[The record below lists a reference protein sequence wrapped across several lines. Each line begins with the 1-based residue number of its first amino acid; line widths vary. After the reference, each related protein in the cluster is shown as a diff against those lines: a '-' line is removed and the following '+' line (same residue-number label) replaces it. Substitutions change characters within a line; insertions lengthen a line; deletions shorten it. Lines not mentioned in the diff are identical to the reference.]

1 MSEAALKRRVREQ
14 VDAELPRLIALSEA
28 LHADPETAWN
38 EHRASARLC
47 DELESRGFAVTP
59 AYLGL
64 ETAFLATAGT
74 GAVRIGICAEYDAL
88 PGLGHACGHNLIAAI
103 AVGVAA
109 ALAPL
114 ADELGI
120 TVEVYGTPAEEGGGG
135 KIELLDRGAFAGLD
149 LAVMAHP
156 GPVDVA
162 EARPFAVAHSHVQY
176 DGKAA
181 HAGAYPEQGVN
192 ANDAFVV
199 AQVAIGL
206 LRQQLPHSARVHGI
220 QTVGGQAP
228 NAIPNRTE
236 GRWYVRAE
244 TLAELEHI
252 EQRVNRCFEA
262 GALASG
268 TTLTNTPESKRY
280 SEFRTDERALGH
292 YRGERHRAGEGV
304 RHLWHR
310 DDEPGVDRYGQC
322 LADRP
327 GHPPVCRRRQPARDQ
342 PPAGVRRGMRRAGG
356 GESAAGCRRGARTDR
371 GGRRAG
377 GVLSATRT
385 TCDVLGPAQLVQVR
399 RVDAAGEA
407 VSASH
412 GATAVAKDRLAWLG
426 SSSTDSGRPDD
437 LFSRRRRSRAG
448 APVARV
454 GFRRRDHRRSTACGQ
469 RGSGA

>member
-1 MSEAALKRRVREQ
+1 MSDIATATSLKDRARTL
-14 VDAELPRLIALSEA
+14 VDADLPSLVALSEA

-38 EHRASARLC
+38 EHRSSARLQ
-47 DELESRGFAVTP
+47 EALASRGFAVTP

-64 ETAFLATAGT
+64 DTAFFGTAGA
-74 GAVRIGICAEYDAL
+74 GPVRIGVCAEYDAL

-103 AVGVAA
+103 AVGVAS

-135 KIELLDRGAFAGLD
+135 KIELLDRGAFTGLD

-162 EARPFAVAHSHVQY
+162 EARPFAVAHSHVRY

-181 HAGAYPEQGVN
+181 HAGAYPEEGVN

-228 NAIPNRTE
+228 NAIPDRTE

-244 TLAELEHI
+244 TVEELERI
-252 EQRVNRCFEA
+252 EEKVNRCFEA

-268 TTLTNTPESKRY
+268 TTLTITPESKPY
-280 SEFRTDERALGH
+280 SEFRNDERALAL
-292 YRGERHRAGEGV
+292 YRANAEALGRVFDGT
-304 RHLWHR
+304 
-310 DDEPGVDRYGQC
+310 
-322 LADRP
+322 
-327 GHPPVCRRRQPARDQ
+327 
-342 PPAGVRRGMRRAGG
+342 
-356 GESAAGCRRGARTDR
+356 SAAGRMNRASTDM
-371 GGRRAG
+371 GNVSQVVPAIHPYVGVGSLPATNHQPEFAAG
-377 GVLSATRT
+377 CV
-385 TCDVLGPAQLVQVR
+385 GPPAEKALR
-399 RVDAAGEA
+399 DAAVALAQTVVEF
-407 VSASH
+407 VS
-412 GATAVAKDRLAWLG
+412 
-426 SSSTDSGRPDD
+426 
-437 LFSRRRRSRAG
+437 
-448 APVARV
+448 
-454 GFRRRDHRRSTACGQ
+454 
-469 RGSGA
+469 

>member
-1 MSEAALKRRVREQ
+1 MSDATTGGTGAVDDVAALKRRAGEL
-14 VDAELPRLIALSEA
+14 VDAELPRLIALSES

-47 DELESRGFAVTP
+47 DELASRGFAVTP

-74 GAVRIGICAEYDAL
+74 GPVRIGVCAEYDAL

-103 AVGVAA
+103 AVGTAS
-109 ALAPL
+109 ALAQL

-176 DGKAA
+176 DGRAA

-244 TLAELEHI
+244 TLSELEQI
-252 EQRVNRCFEA
+252 EQKVNRCFEA

-268 TTLTNTPESKRY
+268 TTLTITPESKRY

-292 YRGERHRAGEGV
+292 YRANAAALGRVFDTSGSGTMNRASTDMGNVSQIVPAIHPYVGVGSLPATNHQPEFAAACVGPVAEKALRDAAVALAQTVVDVVRAG
-304 RHLWHR
+304 
-310 DDEPGVDRYGQC
+310 
-322 LADRP
+322 
-327 GHPPVCRRRQPARDQ
+327 
-342 PPAGVRRGMRRAGG
+342 
-356 GESAAGCRRGARTDR
+356 S
-371 GGRRAG
+371 
-377 GVLSATRT
+377 
-385 TCDVLGPAQLVQVR
+385 
-399 RVDAAGEA
+399 
-407 VSASH
+407 
-412 GATAVAKDRLAWLG
+412 
-426 SSSTDSGRPDD
+426 
-437 LFSRRRRSRAG
+437 
-448 APVARV
+448 
-454 GFRRRDHRRSTACGQ
+454 
-469 RGSGA
+469 